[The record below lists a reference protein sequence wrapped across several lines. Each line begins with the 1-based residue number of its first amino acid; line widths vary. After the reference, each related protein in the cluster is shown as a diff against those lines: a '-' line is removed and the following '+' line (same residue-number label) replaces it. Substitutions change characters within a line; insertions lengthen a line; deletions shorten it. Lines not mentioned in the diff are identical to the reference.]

1 MELRLLGTNGW
12 YDTKTGNT
20 TCILVES
27 KEYYLVLD
35 AGNGIYKLDRYIKK
49 PKPVYLFLSHFHLDH
64 CAGLHILNKFH
75 FPEGLTIVGQEGTT
89 AILDT
94 LVRQPFTIPFYDY
107 SYPVAITELAE
118 GVHDIPFRVEARK
131 LVHSSDCFGY
141 RIEIDGKIIAFCTD
155 TGICN
160 NAMLLARDA
169 DVLITECSLKP
180 GQTNPLWPHL
190 NPDDAVS
197 IARHSDAK
205 KLVLIHFDANTY
217 RTLDERFLILDEVED
232 RFQNLIIGVDDK
244 KIVI

>member
-20 TCILVES
+20 TCILVDS
-27 KEYYLVLD
+27 KDYYLVLD
-35 AGNGIYKLDRYIKK
+35 AGNGIYKLDRYMKK
-49 PKPVYLFLSHFHLDH
+49 PKPVFLFLSHFHLDH
-64 CAGLHILNKFH
+64 CGGIHILNKFH
-75 FPEGLTIVGQEGTT
+75 FPEGLTIVGQVGTA

-94 LVRQPFTIPFYDY
+94 LVRQPFTIPFNDY
-107 SYPVAITELAE
+107 SYPVVITELAE
-118 GVHDIPFRVEARK
+118 GVHDIPIRVEARK
-131 LVHSSDCFGY
+131 LIHSSDCLGY

-155 TGICN
+155 TGICDS
-160 NAMLLARDA
+160 AIRLARDA

-197 IARHSDAK
+197 IAMRSNVK
-205 KLVLIHFDANTY
+205 KLILIHFDANTY
-217 RTLDERFLILDEVED
+217 RTLDERFSILNEMED
-232 RFQNLIIGVDDK
+232 RFENLIIGIDDK

>member
-20 TCILVES
+20 TCILVDS
-27 KEYYLVLD
+27 KDYYLILD
-35 AGNGIYKLDRYIKK
+35 AGNGIYKLDRFMKK
-49 PKPVYLFLSHFHLDH
+49 PKPVILFLSHFHLDH

-75 FPEGLTIVGQEGTT
+75 FPEGLTIVGQVGTT
-89 AILDT
+89 ATLNT
-94 LVRQPFTIPFYDY
+94 LVRQPFTIPFGDY

-131 LVHSSDCFGY
+131 LRHSSDCLGY

-155 TGICN
+155 TGMCD

-180 GQTNPLWPHL
+180 GQANPLWPHL

-197 IARHSDAK
+197 IARRSNAK
-205 KLVLIHFDANTY
+205 KLVLIHFDANAY
-217 RTLDERFLILDEVED
+217 RTLDERFSIPDEMED
-232 RFQNLIIGVDDK
+232 RFQKLIIGVDDK
-244 KIVI
+244 KVVI